1 MLQQRRRPA
10 VCFSPRLL
18 RVCAFAK
25 ATQMWDAGVVKG
37 APLPA
42 TDDAADAA
50 LLARVAA
57 GDQQALA
64 AVYDRHSGLL
74 LGLGVRLLQNRA
86 EAEDVLH
93 DVFVE
98 AWKRAADFDPERGS
112 VRTWLAMRMRS
123 RCLDRQKSPR
133 VSRSVEYDTSEAAR
147 TAAPEQD
154 PLLRLQRVRVREA
167 LAALSD
173 DQRTVVELAYFHGLS
188 TNEIAARTGVAQG
201 TVKSRLFAA
210 RDKLA
215 KALVDVDGAS
225 ALGGRHEQ

>member
-1 MLQQRRRPA
+1 
-10 VCFSPRLL
+10 
-18 RVCAFAK
+18 
-25 ATQMWDAGVVKG
+25 MWDARVVKS

-42 TDDAADAA
+42 TDDVADAA

-74 LGLGVRLLQNRA
+74 LGLGVRLLNNRA

-98 AWKRAADFDPERGS
+98 AWKRAADFDPARGS

-225 ALGGRHEQ
+225 ALAGSAGGRREQ

>member
-1 MLQQRRRPA
+1 
-10 VCFSPRLL
+10 
-18 RVCAFAK
+18 
-25 ATQMWDAGVVKG
+25 MWDAGVVKG

-74 LGLGVRLLQNRA
+74 LGLGVRLLNNRA

-98 AWKRAADFDPERGS
+98 AWKRAADFDPARGS

-167 LAALSD
+167 LATLSD

-215 KALVDVDGAS
+215 KALVEVDGAS
-225 ALGGRHEQ
+225 ARAGSGGHHEQ

>member
-1 MLQQRRRPA
+1 
-10 VCFSPRLL
+10 
-18 RVCAFAK
+18 
-25 ATQMWDAGVVKG
+25 MWDAGVVKG

-50 LLARVAA
+50 LLARVVA

-74 LGLGVRLLQNRA
+74 LGLGVRLLSNRA

-98 AWKRAADFDPERGS
+98 AWKRAADFDPARGS

-173 DQRTVVELAYFHGLS
+173 DQRTVVELA
-188 TNEIAARTGVAQG
+188 GVAQG

>member
-1 MLQQRRRPA
+1 
-10 VCFSPRLL
+10 
-18 RVCAFAK
+18 
-25 ATQMWDAGVVKG
+25 MWDAGVVKG

-50 LLARVAA
+50 LLARVVA

-74 LGLGVRLLQNRA
+74 LGLGVRLLSNRA

-98 AWKRAADFDPERGS
+98 AWKRAADFDPARGS

>member
-1 MLQQRRRPA
+1 
-10 VCFSPRLL
+10 
-18 RVCAFAK
+18 
-25 ATQMWDAGVVKG
+25 MWDAGVVKG
-37 APLPA
+37 AALPA
-42 TDDAADAA
+42 DDAADAA
-50 LLARVAA
+50 LLLRVAA

-74 LGLGVRLLQNRA
+74 LGLGVRLLNNRA

-98 AWKRAADFDPERGS
+98 AWKRAADFDPARGT

-133 VSRSVEYDTSEAAR
+133 VARSVEYDTSEAAR

-154 PLLRLQRVRVREA
+154 PLLRLQRQRVREA
-167 LAALSD
+167 LATLSN

-215 KALVDVDGAS
+215 TALVDVDGAS
-225 ALGGRHEQ
+225 ARTGFGGRHEQ

>member
-1 MLQQRRRPA
+1 
-10 VCFSPRLL
+10 
-18 RVCAFAK
+18 
-25 ATQMWDAGVVKG
+25 MWDADVVKS
-37 APLPA
+37 APLPNS
-42 TDDAADAA
+42 DDADAA

-74 LGLGVRLLQNRA
+74 LGLGVRLLNNRA

-98 AWKRAADFDPERGS
+98 AWKRAADYDPARGS

-133 VSRSVEYDTSEAAR
+133 VSRSVEYDSSEAAR

-173 DQRTVVELAYFHGLS
+173 DQRTVVELAYFNGLS

-225 ALGGRHEQ
+225 ALAGSSGGRREQ

>member
-1 MLQQRRRPA
+1 
-10 VCFSPRLL
+10 
-18 RVCAFAK
+18 
-25 ATQMWDAGVVKG
+25 MWDAGMVKG
-37 APLPA
+37 AALPA
-42 TDDAADAA
+42 TDEAADAA

-64 AVYDRHSGLL
+64 AVYDRYSGLL
-74 LGLGVRLLQNRA
+74 LGLGVRLLSDRA

-98 AWKRAADFDPERGS
+98 AWKRAADFDPARGS

-123 RCLDRQKSPR
+123 RCLDRLKSPR

-154 PLLRLQRVRVREA
+154 PLLRLQRARVREA

-173 DQRTVVELAYFHGLS
+173 DLRTVVELAYFHGLT

-210 RDKLA
+210 RDKLST
-215 KALVDVDGAS
+215 ALVDDDGAS
-225 ALGGRHEQ
+225 ARGARHEQ